1 MKRAFF
7 LILLVLQSIL
17 ITAQIPTGYYNNA
30 NNLTGTPLRQALHDI
45 IDNHTVKSY
54 SSLYTHFATTD
65 IKSNGLIWDIYSD
78 IPGGTPPY
86 TYTTAQTCS
95 NTPGYE
101 NGCFNREHSW
111 PQSWF
116 GGIQSSPM
124 YSDLFHVYPTDSY
137 VNTRRSNYPYGE
149 VSSPTWTSQN
159 GSKLGP
165 CAYPGYTGTAFE
177 PLDEFKGDLAR
188 TYFYVCTRY
197 YNEDTGWITNS
208 LMSGANLL
216 PWALTMMKDWSLQDP
231 VSAKEIARNNAI
243 YALQGNR
250 NPFIDHPEYACLIWS
265 GGVYCNQVPDIIIN
279 PSFTYT
285 DNINYTSYQT
295 ASSLT
300 SSNTINAAEF
310 IIQDGAGTNDADA
323 LATTL
328 TNISFS
334 TGGSTAIRTAA
345 LFDGAT
351 KLAETAV
358 NGATSISFSGLS
370 IAAPDNGTKSF
381 QLRLTYLS
389 TVTDKEQIVFAV
401 SAATATG
408 SVFSSANAGGA
419 SSSNTGNNNKL
430 SVTAT
435 KLIFVQQPSNVNSN
449 TAMSPAVTV
458 AAVDANNNKDLDYVS
473 NMTITSTGTF
483 ASATTT
489 VAAVAGLGTFSN
501 LKFSSVGSAYTLAIS
516 SGSLTATG
524 NSNTFNISA
533 APQGIIAGDIAFTRY
548 KSDDDDGFSILTFVD
563 IPVNSVFYFT
573 DNAYT
578 TASGPLA
585 TTESTM
591 TWTTPNSI
599 IPIGTAIDFN
609 IVTASTVITPA
620 GNGTASGSLSGLST
634 SGDQI
639 FLYKGTN
646 STTPTL
652 FIAGINWGNSG
663 AWLTTGAASSNQSYI
678 PSDLTDQVNAI
689 SFTSDLDNG
698 YYNNTQIGSI
708 ASLKALINNGT
719 NWTCDN
725 NVQTPP
731 TFSFTSNAT
740 TTSINANASI
750 KNINIA
756 AGNIFNFSDYT
767 LTINGEINGTGT
779 FSCNANSSLIITAN
793 ADTLNFTAAANT
805 LKNLTLNSAAKATI
819 GNALNICAGAS
830 PGTITLN
837 LNSLLTSNGF
847 LTLKSDASGT
857 ARVAQSLGTIVGD
870 VTLERYIPNTR
881 RAYRFLASAITT
893 DDIFNNWQ
901 ESGNNNAGLGIQ
913 ITGVA
918 GASPGG
924 IDDATGLDK
933 TLTGANSMYTF
944 DAATQTW
951 QAITNTK
958 DNGLA
963 ATIGY
968 RVLVRGDRTT
978 NLYAGTTPAAT
989 VTTIKA
995 TGTLN
1000 QGSITTPT
1008 LADGFNLVGNPYASA
1023 IDWDATGWNIL
1034 RTNINNAMYIYNPA
1048 VTASVSSTTY
1058 PTWAAG
1064 VGTNGRS
1071 SGIIQ
1076 SGQSFFIRTTA
1087 STTLTFNESYKVASS
1102 TGGYFKNKIENVL
1115 RIALWNK
1122 SNRVDDIIIRLAA
1135 DAQLDFDNY
1144 YDAYSFGTGNIGLA
1158 SIKNSEKL
1166 AIQARPIPINADS
1179 VALSLNI
1186 NQMDSLLFKF
1196 ENTSSFNSDLELF
1209 LADAYTHNL
1218 HPILSDSIYNFQ
1230 TDSNFNSQNEDR
1242 FQVIIF
1248 RKNANTV
1255 NQYLNNISL
1264 KVYPNPAEN
1273 MIYLISSDH
1282 NFINKDCSYT
1292 IYNELGQNVSQG
1304 SLMGAKTINIQD
1316 FSKGIYFLQLQNKS
1330 QIIRT
1335 KFLK

>member
-7 LILLVLQSIL
+7 LILWVFQSIIVL
-17 ITAQIPTGYYNNA
+17 AQIPTGYYNNA
-30 NNLTGTPLRQALHDI
+30 NNLTGTALRQALHDI
-45 IDNHTVKSY
+45 IDNHSVKSY
-54 SSLYTHFATTD
+54 ASLYTHFASTD

-86 TYTTAQTCS
+86 TYTTAQSCS
-95 NTPGYE
+95 NTPGHE

-116 GGIQSSPM
+116 GGNQSSPM
-124 YSDLFHVYPTDSY
+124 YSDLFHIYPTDSY
-137 VNTRRSNYPYGE
+137 VNTRRSNNPYGE
-149 VSSPTWTSQN
+149 VNSPTWTSQN

-165 CAYPGYTGTAFE
+165 CSYPGYTGTAFE

-197 YNEDTGWITNS
+197 YGEDTGWITNS

-243 YALQGNR
+243 YAIQGNR

-285 DNINYTSYQT
+285 DNIDYSNYQT
-295 ASSLT
+295 NSNLT
-300 SSNTINAAEF
+300 ILNSINAAEF

-334 TGGSTAIRTAA
+334 TGGSTTIRTAA
-345 LFDGAT
+345 LFDGNSKIT
-351 KLAETAV
+351 EVNV
-358 NGATSISFSGLS
+358 NGLTSFSFSGLS
-370 IAAPDNGTKSF
+370 IIAPDNGTKSF
-381 QLRLTYLS
+381 QLRVTYLT

-458 AAVDANNNKDLDYVS
+458 AAIDANNNKDLDYVS

-483 ASATTT
+483 TSATTT
-489 VAAVAGLGTFSN
+489 ITAVAGLGTFSN
-501 LKFSSVGSAYTLAIS
+501 LKFSSVGSSYTLAVGS
-516 SGSLTATG
+516 VSLTATG
-524 NSNTFNISA
+524 NSNTFDVTEV
-533 APQGIIAGDIAFTRY
+533 PQGIQAGDIAFTRY
-548 KSDDDDGFSILTFVD
+548 ASDDDGFSILTFVD
-563 IPVNSVFYFT
+563 IPANSVFYFT

-578 TASGPLA
+578 TATGPLSSN
-585 TTESTM
+585 ENTM
-591 TWTTPNSI
+591 TWTTPNTTI
-599 IPIGTAIDFN
+599 VAGTTISFTYITSN
-609 IVTASTVITPA
+609 MVISPA
-620 GNGTASGSLSGLST
+620 GNGTVSGALSGLST

-639 FLYKGTN
+639 ILYKGTN
-646 STTPTL
+646 STTPTI
-652 FIAGINWGNSG
+652 FITAINWGNSG
-663 AWLTTGAASSNQSYI
+663 AYMTSGTPTSNDTYI
-678 PSDLTDQVNAI
+678 PSGLTNQVNAI
-689 SFTSDLDNG
+689 SFNTDLDNG
-698 YYNNTQIGSI
+698 YYNNTQSGST
-708 ASLKALINNGT
+708 AALKSLINNGV
-719 NWTCDN
+719 NWTRDN
-725 NVQTPP
+725 NIQTPP
-731 TFSFTSNAT
+731 TFSFTNNAT
-740 TTSINANASI
+740 TTSINANATI
-750 KNINIA
+750 KNINLA

-767 LTINGEINGTGT
+767 LTIDGEISGNGT
-779 FSCNANSSLIITAN
+779 FSCNLNSSLIINAN
-793 ADTLNFTAAANT
+793 ADTINFTAAANT
-805 LKNLTLNSAAKATI
+805 LKNLTLNSNATVTI
-819 GNALNICAGAS
+819 GNALNICAGANA
-830 PGTITLN
+830 GTITLN
-837 LNSLLTSNGF
+837 SAALLTSNGF
-847 LTLKSDASGT
+847 LTLKSDANGT
-857 ARVAQSLGTIVGD
+857 ARVATSAGTIAGD

-881 RAYRFLASAITT
+881 RAFRFLASAITT

-901 ESGNNNAGLGIQ
+901 QSGNNNSGFGIQ

-924 IDDATGLDK
+924 VDQVTGLDK
-933 TLTGANSMYTF
+933 TLTGANSMFTF
-944 DAATQTW
+944 DATTQSW
-951 QAITNTK
+951 QAITNTI
-958 DNGLA
+958 DNGLD

-1008 LADGFNLVGNPYASA
+1008 LATGYNLVGNPYASA
-1023 IDWDATGWNIL
+1023 INWDATSWNAS
-1034 RTNINNAMYIYNPA
+1034 RTNINNAIYIYNPA
-1048 VTASVSSTTY
+1048 LNASVSSTTY

-1064 VGTNGRS
+1064 VGTNGMS
-1071 SGIIQ
+1071 SGVIQ
-1076 SGQSFFIRTTA
+1076 SGQSFFIQTTA
-1087 STTLTFNESYKVASS
+1087 STNLTFIEDYKVASS
-1102 TGGYFKNKIENVL
+1102 ASGYFKNKIENVL
-1115 RIALWNK
+1115 RMSLWNK

-1135 DAQLDFDNY
+1135 DAQVDFDNY

-1166 AIQARPIPINADS
+1166 AIQARPIPINTDS
-1179 VALSLNI
+1179 VALSLLTNKI
-1186 NQMDSLLFKF
+1186 DTFQFKF
-1196 ENTSSFNSDLELF
+1196 ENASSFNADLELF
-1209 LADAYTHNL
+1209 LADAYL
-1218 HPILSDSIYNFQ
+1218 QKMHPIKSDSIYNFQ
-1230 TDSNFNSQNEDR
+1230 VDSNSKSQNENR
-1242 FQVIIF
+1242 FQIIIF
-1248 RKNANTV
+1248 RKNANTIKQ
-1255 NQYLNNISL
+1255 NANNISL
-1264 KVYPNPAEN
+1264 TVYPNPATN
-1273 MIYLISSDH
+1273 TIYLFSSNPH
-1282 NFINKDCSYT
+1282 FINKYCGYT
-1292 IYNELGQNVSQG
+1292 IYNELGEIVLKGFLNTS
-1304 SLMGAKTINIQD
+1304 KIIDIQQLN
-1316 FSKGIYFLQLQNKS
+1316 KGIYFLQMQNKTE
-1330 QIIRT
+1330 IFRT

>member
-7 LILLVLQSIL
+7 LILLVLQSIIL
-17 ITAQIPTGYYNNA
+17 TAQIPTGYYNNA

-78 IPGGTPPY
+78 NPGGTPPY
-86 TYTTAQTCS
+86 NYTTAQTCS

-116 GGIQSSPM
+116 GASKSSPM

-165 CAYPGYTGTAFE
+165 CSYPGYTGTAFE

-197 YNEDTGWITNS
+197 YGEDTGWITNS

-243 YALQGNR
+243 YTLQGNR

-300 SSNTINAAEF
+300 TSNTINAAEF

-358 NGATSISFSGLS
+358 NGSTSISFSGLS
-370 IAAPDNGTKSF
+370 IVAPDNGNKSF
-381 QLRLTYLS
+381 QLRITYLT
-389 TVTDKEQIVFAV
+389 TVTDKEQIVFAI

-419 SSSNTGNNNKL
+419 STSNTGNNNKL
-430 SVTAT
+430 AVTAT

-489 VAAVAGLGTFSN
+489 VTAVAGLGTFSN
-501 LKFSSVGSAYTLAIS
+501 LKFSSVGTAFTLAIS

-533 APQGIIAGDIAFTRY
+533 APQGVVAGDIAFTRY
-548 KSDDDDGFSILTFVD
+548 AADDDGFSILTFVE
-563 IPVNSVFYFT
+563 IPANSVFYFT
-573 DNAYT
+573 DNAYN

-585 TTESTM
+585 ATEQTM
-591 TWTTPNSI
+591 TWTTPNTI
-599 IPIGTAIDFN
+599 IPAGTAISFTYVN
-609 IVTASTVITPA
+609 PNMVIAPA
-620 GNGTASGSLSGLST
+620 GNGTVTEALSGLST

-639 FLYKGTN
+639 LMYKGTN
-646 STTPTL
+646 STSPTL
-652 FIAGINWGNSG
+652 FIAAINWGNAG
-663 AWLTTGAASSNQSYI
+663 AWFTSGTITSNDSYL
-678 PSDLTDQVNAI
+678 PVDLTDQVNAI

-698 YYNNTQIGSI
+698 YYNNTQSGSI
-708 ASLKALINNGT
+708 TALKALINNGV
-719 NWTCDN
+719 NWTRDN
-725 NVQTPP
+725 NIQTPP
-731 TFSFTSNAT
+731 TFSFTTNASST
-740 TTSINANASI
+740 NINANATI
-750 KNINIA
+750 KNINLA
-756 AGNIFNFSDYT
+756 AGNIFDFSDYS
-767 LTINGEINGTGT
+767 LTINGEVNGTGT
-779 FSCNANSSLIITAN
+779 FSSNLNSSLIINAN

-805 LKNLTLNSAAKATI
+805 LKNLTLNSTATATL
-819 GNALNICAGAS
+819 GNALNICAGANA
-830 PGTITLN
+830 GTITLN
-837 LNSLLTSNGF
+837 SDALLTSNGF
-847 LTLKSDASGT
+847 LTLKSDANGT
-857 ARVAQSLGTIVGD
+857 ARVAQSLGTIAGD

-881 RAYRFLASAITT
+881 RAFRFLASAITT

-901 ESGNNNAGLGIQ
+901 QSGNNNSGLGIQ

-933 TLTGANSMYTF
+933 TISGANSMFTF
-944 DAATQTW
+944 DAPTQSW
-951 QAITNTK
+951 QTITNTK
-958 DNGLA
+958 DNGLI
-963 ATIGY
+963 ATNGY

-1008 LADGFNLVGNPYASA
+1008 LATGYNLVGNPYASA
-1023 IDWDATGWNIL
+1023 INWDATGWNAA
-1034 RTNINNAMYIYNPA
+1034 RTNINNAIYIYNPA
-1048 VTASVSSTTY
+1048 VNASVSSTTY

-1064 VGTNGRS
+1064 VGTNGMS
-1071 SGIIQ
+1071 SAVIQ
-1076 SGQSFFIRTTA
+1076 SGQSFFIQTTA
-1087 STTLTFNESYKVASS
+1087 NTTLTFTEAYKVTSS
-1102 TGGYFKNKIENVL
+1102 AGGYFKNKMENVM
-1115 RIALWNK
+1115 RMSLWNK

-1135 DAQLDFDNY
+1135 DAQVDFDNY
-1144 YDAYSFGTGNIGLA
+1144 YDAYSFGAGNMGLA

-1166 AIQARPIPINADS
+1166 AIQARPIPINTDS
-1179 VALSLNI
+1179 VALYFTTNKI
-1186 NQMDSLLFKF
+1186 DSFQFKF
-1196 ENTSSFNSDLELF
+1196 ENTSSFNAEIELF
-1209 LADAYTHNL
+1209 LADAYTNNL
-1218 HPILSDSIYNFQ
+1218 HSILSDSIYNFQ
-1230 TDSNFNSQNEDR
+1230 VDSNFNSQNEDR

-1248 RKNANTV
+1248 RKNASTV
-1255 NQYLNNISL
+1255 NQFSNKISL
-1264 KVYPNPAEN
+1264 QVYPNPAEN
-1273 MIYLISSDH
+1273 MIYLISSDP

-1304 SLMGAKTINIQD
+1304 SLMGAKTIHIQD

>member
-1 MKRAFF
+1 MKRAF
-7 LILLVLQSIL
+7 LIILLVLQSI
-17 ITAQIPTGYYNNA
+17 IVTAQIPTGYYNNA
-30 NNLTGTPLRQALHDI
+30 NNFTGTALRQALHDI

-65 IKSNGLIWDIYSD
+65 IKNNGLIWDIYSD
-78 IPGGTPPY
+78 NPGGTPPY
-86 TYTTAQTCS
+86 TYTTSQACS

-116 GGIQSSPM
+116 GGNQSSPM
-124 YSDLFHVYPTDSY
+124 YSDLFHIYPTDSY
-137 VNTRRSNYPYGE
+137 VNTRRSNNPYGE
-149 VSSPTWTSQN
+149 VSNPTWTSQN

-165 CAYPGYTGTAFE
+165 CSYPGYTGTAFE

-243 YALQGNR
+243 YAIQGNR

-300 SSNTINAAEF
+300 TANTINAAEF

-334 TGGSTAIRTAA
+334 TGGSTAIRSAA

-351 KLAETAV
+351 KIAERAV

-370 IAAPDNGTKSF
+370 IVAPDNGTKSF
-381 QLRLTYLS
+381 QLRVTYLT
-389 TVTDKEQIVFAV
+389 TVTDKEQIVIAV

-419 SSSNTGNNNKL
+419 SSSITGNNNRL
-430 SVTAT
+430 VVTAS
-435 KLIFVQQPSNVNSN
+435 KLIYVQQPSNVNSN

-473 NMTITSTGTF
+473 NMTITTTGTF

-489 VAAVAGLGTFSN
+489 VAAVAGLATFSN
-501 LKFSSVGSAYTLAIS
+501 LKFSSVGTAYTLAIS

-524 NSNTFNISA
+524 NSNTFNIIA
-533 APQGIIAGDIAFTRY
+533 APQGILAGDIVFTRY
-548 KSDDDDGFSILTFVD
+548 KSDNDDGFSIITFVN
-563 IPVNSVFYFT
+563 IPANSVFYFT

-585 TTESTM
+585 TNEDEM
-591 TWTTPNSI
+591 TWTTPNAI
-599 IPIGTAIDFN
+599 IPAGTAIDFN
-609 IVTASTVITPA
+609 VVGSSTVITPA
-620 GNGTASGSLSGLST
+620 GNGTVVGSLSGLAT

-639 FLYKGTN
+639 FLYKGT
-646 STTPTL
+646 SITAPTL
-652 FIAGINWGNSG
+652 FIAAINWGNSG
-663 AWLTTGAASSNQSYI
+663 AWLTSGVPNNYQSYI
-678 PSDLTDQVNAI
+678 PADLTDQVNAI

-698 YYNNTQIGSI
+698 YYNNTQSGSI
-708 ASLKALINNGT
+708 ASLKALINNGA
-719 NWTCDN
+719 NWTRDDN
-725 NVQTPP
+725 IQTPP
-731 TFSFTSNAT
+731 SFSFTTNAT
-740 TTSINANASI
+740 TTTINANASI
-750 KNINIA
+750 KNITLA
-756 AGNIFNFSDYT
+756 AGNIFNFSDYA
-767 LTINGEINGTGT
+767 LTINGEVNGTGT
-779 FSCNANSSLIITAN
+779 LSSNLNASLIINAN
-793 ADTLNFTAAANT
+793 ADTINFTAAANT
-805 LKNLTLNSAAKATI
+805 LKNLTLNSNATATI
-819 GNALNICAGAS
+819 GNALNICAGANA
-830 PGTITLN
+830 GTITLN
-837 LNSLLTSNGF
+837 NNAVLTSNGF
-847 LTLKSDASGT
+847 LTLKSDANGT
-857 ARVAQSLGTIVGD
+857 ARVAQSLGTIAGD

-881 RAYRFLASAITT
+881 RAFRFLASAITT

-901 ESGNNNAGLGIQ
+901 QSGNNNTGLGIQ

-918 GASPGG
+918 GAAPGG
-924 IDDATGLDK
+924 VDQATGLDK
-933 TLTGANSMYTF
+933 TLTGANSMFTF
-944 DAATQTW
+944 DAATQSW
-951 QAITNTK
+951 QAITNTI
-958 DNGLA
+958 DNGLS

-978 NLYAGTTPAAT
+978 NLYAGTIPAAT
-989 VTTIKA
+989 VTAIKA

-1000 QGSITTPT
+1000 QGSVTTPT
-1008 LADGFNLVGNPYASA
+1008 LATGYNLVGNPYASA
-1023 IDWDATGWNIL
+1023 INWDATGWNAT
-1034 RTNINNAMYIYNPA
+1034 RTNINNAIYIYNPA
-1048 VTASVSSTTY
+1048 VNASVSSTTY

-1064 VGTNGRS
+1064 VGTNGMS
-1071 SGIIQ
+1071 SAVIQ
-1076 SGQSFFIRTTA
+1076 SGQSFFIQTTA
-1087 STTLTFNESYKVASS
+1087 STNLTFNESYKVASTAS
-1102 TGGYFKNKIENVL
+1102 GYFKNKMENIL
-1115 RIALWNK
+1115 RMSLWNK

-1135 DAQLDFDNY
+1135 DAKQDFDNY

-1179 VALSLNI
+1179 VALSLLTNKI
-1186 NQMDSLLFKF
+1186 DSFQFKF
-1196 ENTSSFNSDLELF
+1196 ENTSSFNTDLELF
-1209 LADAYTHNL
+1209 LADAYL
-1218 HPILSDSIYNFQ
+1218 QKMHPIQSDSVYNFQ
-1230 TDSNFNSQNEDR
+1230 IDSNILSQNENR
-1242 FQVIIF
+1242 FQVFLF
-1248 RKNANTV
+1248 RKNASTI

-1264 KVYPNPAEN
+1264 NVYPNPAAN
-1273 MIYLISSDH
+1273 SIYLISSDP
-1282 NFINKDCSYT
+1282 NFINKDCSYI

-1304 SLMGAKTINIQD
+1304 ALNSSKTIDIQVLN
-1316 FSKGIYFLQLQNKS
+1316 KGIYLLQLQNKT

>member
-1 MKRAFF
+1 MKRAF
-7 LILLVLQSIL
+7 LIILLVLQSI
-17 ITAQIPTGYYNNA
+17 IVTAQIPTGYYNNA
-30 NNLTGTPLRQALHDI
+30 NNLTGTALRQALHDI

-54 SSLYTHFATTD
+54 ASLYTHFATTD

-78 IPGGTPPY
+78 NPGGTPPY

-137 VNTRRSNYPYGE
+137 VNTRRSNNPYGE

-165 CAYPGYTGTAFE
+165 CSYPGFTGTAFE

-216 PWALTMMKDWSLQDP
+216 SWSLTMMKDWSLQDP

-285 DNINYTSYQT
+285 DNINYTTYQT

-300 SSNTINAAEF
+300 TANTINAAEF
-310 IIQDGAGTNDADA
+310 IIQDGAGTSDADA

-328 TNISFS
+328 TNIGFS

-351 KLAETAV
+351 KIAETAV
-358 NGATSISFSGLS
+358 NGSTSISFLGLS
-370 IAAPDNGTKSF
+370 IVAPDNGTKSF
-381 QLRLTYLS
+381 QLRVTYLT
-389 TVTDKEQIVFAV
+389 TVTDKEQIVFSI

-419 SSSNTGNNNKL
+419 STSITGNNNRIV
-430 SVTAT
+430 VTAT
-435 KLIFVQQPSNVNSN
+435 KLIYVQQPSNVNSN

-489 VAAVAGLGTFSN
+489 VAAVAGLATFSN
-501 LKFSSVGSAYTLAIS
+501 LKFSSVGIEYTLAVS

-524 NSNTFNISA
+524 NSNTFNIIA
-533 APQGIIAGDIAFTRY
+533 APQGILAGDIAFTRY
-548 KSDDDDGFSILTFVD
+548 KSDDDDGFSILTFVN
-563 IPVNSVFYFT
+563 IPANSVFYFT

-585 TTESTM
+585 TNESTM

-599 IPIGTAIDFN
+599 IPAGTAIDFN
-609 IVTASTVITPA
+609 IVTSNTVITPA
-620 GNGTASGSLSGLST
+620 GNGTVTGNINGLST

-639 FLYKGTN
+639 LMYKGTN

-652 FIAGINWGNSG
+652 FIAGINWGNAG
-663 AWLTTGAASSNQSYI
+663 AWLTSGTPTSNQSFI
-678 PSDLTDQVNAI
+678 PADLTDQVNAI
-689 SFTSDLDNG
+689 SFTSELDNG
-698 YYNNTQIGSI
+698 YYNNTQSGSI
-708 ASLKALINNGT
+708 ASLKALINNGA

-725 NVQTPP
+725 NIQTPP
-731 TFSFTSNAT
+731 TFSFTTNAT
-740 TTSINANASI
+740 TTTINANATI
-750 KNINIA
+750 KNLTLA
-756 AGNIFNFSDYT
+756 AGNIFNFSDYS
-767 LTINGEINGTGT
+767 LTINGEVNGTGT
-779 FSCNANSSLIITAN
+779 FSSNLNASLIIN
-793 ADTLNFTAAANT
+793 ASGDTINFTSAANT
-805 LKNLTLNSAAKATI
+805 LKNLTLNSSASATI
-819 GNALNICAGAS
+819 GNALNICAGANA
-830 PGTITLN
+830 GTITLN
-837 LNSLLTSNGF
+837 NNAVLTSNGF
-847 LTLKSDASGT
+847 LTLKSDANGT
-857 ARVAQSLGTIVGD
+857 ARVAQSLGTIAGD

-881 RAYRFLASAITT
+881 RAFRFLASAITT

-901 ESGNNNAGLGIQ
+901 QSGNNNTGLGIQ

-924 IDDATGLDK
+924 VDQATGLDK
-933 TLTGANSMYTF
+933 TLTGANSMFTF
-944 DAATQTW
+944 DAATQSW
-951 QAITNTK
+951 QAITNTI
-958 DNGLA
+958 DNGLS

-1000 QGSITTPT
+1000 QGNITTPT

-1048 VTASVSSTTY
+1048 ITASVSSTTY

-1087 STTLTFNESYKVASS
+1087 STNLTFNESYKVASS
-1102 TGGYFKNKIENVL
+1102 AGGYFKNKIENVL

-1135 DAQLDFDNY
+1135 DAQVDFDNY

-1166 AIQARPIPINADS
+1166 AIQARPIPINSDS
-1179 VALSLNI
+1179 VALSLLTNKI
-1186 NQMDSLLFKF
+1186 DSFQFKF
-1196 ENTSSFNSDLELF
+1196 ENTSSFNTDLELF
-1209 LADAYTHNL
+1209 LADAYL
-1218 HPILSDSIYNFQ
+1218 QKMHPIQSDSIYNFQ
-1230 TDSNFNSQNEDR
+1230 IDSNILSQNENR
-1242 FQVIIF
+1242 FQVF
-1248 RKNANTV
+1248 LFNKKTNAISTNAK
-1255 NQYLNNISL
+1255 NISL
-1264 KVYPNPAEN
+1264 NVYPNPATN
-1273 MIYLISSDH
+1273 SIYLISSDP

-1292 IYNELGQNVSQG
+1292 IYNELGQNVLQG
-1304 SLMGAKTINIQD
+1304 ALNSSKTIDIQVLN
-1316 FSKGIYFLQLQNKS
+1316 KGIYLLQLQNKS

>member
-7 LILLVLQSIL
+7 LILLVLQSIIL
-17 ITAQIPTGYYNNA
+17 TAQIPTGYYNNA

-78 IPGGTPPY
+78 NPGGTPPY
-86 TYTTAQTCS
+86 NYTTAQTCS

-116 GGIQSSPM
+116 GASKSSPM

-165 CAYPGYTGTAFE
+165 CSYPGYTGTAFE

-197 YNEDTGWITNS
+197 YGEDTGWITNS

-243 YALQGNR
+243 YTLQGNR

-300 SSNTINAAEF
+300 TSNTINAAEF

-358 NGATSISFSGLS
+358 NGATNISFSGLG
-370 IAAPDNGTKSF
+370 IVAPDNGTKSF
-381 QLRLTYLS
+381 QLRVTFLT

-419 SSSNTGNNNKL
+419 STSNTGNNNRL
-430 SVTAT
+430 VVTAT
-435 KLIFVQQPSNVNSN
+435 KLIYVQQPSNVNSN

-489 VAAVAGLGTFSN
+489 VTAVAGLGTFSN
-501 LKFSSVGSAYTLAIS
+501 LKFSSVGTAFTLAIS

-533 APQGIIAGDIAFTRY
+533 APQGVVAGDIAFTRY
-548 KSDDDDGFSILTFVD
+548 AADDDGFSILTFVE
-563 IPVNSVFYFT
+563 IPANSVFYFT
-573 DNAYT
+573 DNAYN

-585 TTESTM
+585 ATEQTM
-591 TWTTPNSI
+591 TWTTPNTI
-599 IPIGTAIDFN
+599 IPAGTAISFTYVN
-609 IVTASTVITPA
+609 PNMVIAPA
-620 GNGTASGSLSGLST
+620 GNGTVTEALSGLST

-639 FLYKGTN
+639 LMYKGTN
-646 STTPTL
+646 STSPTL
-652 FIAGINWGNSG
+652 FIAAINWGNAG
-663 AWLTTGAASSNQSYI
+663 AWFTSGTITSNDSYL
-678 PSDLTDQVNAI
+678 PVDLTDQVNAI

-698 YYNNTQIGSI
+698 YYNNTQSGSI
-708 ASLKALINNGT
+708 TALKALINNGV
-719 NWTCDN
+719 NWTRDN
-725 NVQTPP
+725 NIQTPP
-731 TFSFTSNAT
+731 TFSFTTNASST
-740 TTSINANASI
+740 NINANATI
-750 KNINIA
+750 KNINLA
-756 AGNIFNFSDYT
+756 AGNIFDFSDYS
-767 LTINGEINGTGT
+767 LTINGEVNGTGT
-779 FSCNANSSLIITAN
+779 FSSNLNSSLIINAN

-805 LKNLTLNSAAKATI
+805 LKNLTLNSTATATL
-819 GNALNICAGAS
+819 GNALNICAGANA
-830 PGTITLN
+830 GTITLN
-837 LNSLLTSNGF
+837 SDALLTSNGF
-847 LTLKSDASGT
+847 LTLKSDANGT
-857 ARVAQSLGTIVGD
+857 ARVAQSLGTIAGD

-881 RAYRFLASAITT
+881 RAFRFLASAITT

-901 ESGNNNAGLGIQ
+901 ESGNNNTGLGIQ
-913 ITGVA
+913 ITGVV
-918 GASPGG
+918 GAAPGG
-924 IDDATGLDK
+924 VDQLTGLDK
-933 TLTGANSMYTF
+933 TLTGANSMFTF

-951 QAITNTK
+951 QAITNTI
-958 DNGLA
+958 DNGLS

-978 NLYAGTTPAAT
+978 NLYAGTTPVAT
-989 VTTIKA
+989 GTTIKA

-1000 QGSITTPT
+1000 QGNITTPT
-1008 LADGFNLVGNPYASA
+1008 LATGYNLVGNPYASA
-1023 IDWDATGWNIL
+1023 INWDASGWNAT
-1034 RTNINNAMYIYNPA
+1034 RTNINNAIYIYNPA
-1048 VTASVSSTTY
+1048 VIASVSSTTY

-1064 VGTNGRS
+1064 VGTNGMS
-1071 SGIIQ
+1071 SGVIQ
-1076 SGQSFFIRTTA
+1076 SGQSFFINTTA
-1087 STTLTFNESYKVASS
+1087 NATLTFTEAYKVASS
-1102 TGGYFKNKIENVL
+1102 ASGYFKNKMENVL
-1115 RIALWNK
+1115 RMSLWNK
-1122 SNRVDDIIIRLAA
+1122 SNRVDDIIIRLAV
-1135 DAQLDFDNY
+1135 DAQEDFDNY

-1186 NQMDSLLFKF
+1186 NQMDSFLFKF

-1230 TDSNFNSQNEDR
+1230 IDSNFNSQNEDR

-1248 RKNANTV
+1248 RKNASTV
-1255 NQYLNNISL
+1255 NQYFNNISL

-1273 MIYLISSDH
+1273 RIYLISSDP
-1282 NFINKDCSYT
+1282 NFINKDCRYT

-1304 SLMGAKTINIQD
+1304 SLMGAKTIHIQN